1 MNILLVDDERLA
13 VEVMNRMIDKEKYG
27 FSTIYKALSMT
38 GKENNNRI
46 STCIQKPLHKIQPTS
61 TRHLDIT
68 DNNINIRLLADLL
81 CLFHA

>member
-13 VEVMNRMIDKEKYG
+13 VEVMNR
-27 FSTIYKALSMT
+27 MT